1 MTNEKLRRQI
11 VFEAARLMYTRQ
23 ESEYFRA
30 KMRAGKKI
38 CGGWVK
44 TRDLP
49 SNAEIRDEILR
60 FAALYEGESRFDK
73 LRDMRLAALR
83 MMRLLHKYRPRLIGS
98 VLTGHIRQGS
108 DIDLHV
114 FASTVEAIA
123 GALDEAGLSYEVSH
137 KHIRKNGEEAL
148 YTHVHVAGEFE
159 TELTVYSPDKLGY
172 VFKSSITGKAIERV
186 SLPEFEE
193 FLKETYPDIALDGL
207 EEVEGQLDRF
217 EMYRALLVPLASV
230 KQHRKYH
237 PEGDALYHSLQVY
250 DLAADELPYD
260 EEFLLAA
267 LLHDIGKAIDP
278 EDHVQSGLQ
287 ALDGFITDRTR
298 WFIEHH
304 MEAQKILDGTIGAR
318 AHRRLR
324 EHPDYEELVTLARC
338 DRGGR
343 EVGVQVPELEEALEA
358 IRDLAQMYG

>member
-1 MTNEKLRRQI
+1 MPNEKLRRQI

-30 KMRAGKKI
+30 KMKAGKKI

-44 TRDLP
+44 TCDLP
-49 SNAEIRDEILR
+49 SNAEIREEILR

-73 LRDMRLAALR
+73 LRDMRLLALR
-83 MMRLLHKYRPRLIGS
+83 MMRLLEKFRPRLIGS
-98 VLTGHIRQGS
+98 VLTGHVRVGS

-114 FASTVEAIA
+114 FASTVEAIT
-123 GALDEAGLSYEVSH
+123 GALDEAALPYEVTH
-137 KHIRKNGEEAL
+137 KQVRKFGEETL
-148 YTHVHVAGEFE
+148 YTHVHVAGEFK
-159 TELTVYSPDKLGY
+159 TELTVYSPDKIGY
-172 VFKSSITGKAIERV
+172 VFKSSITGKAMERA

-193 FLKETYPDIALDGL
+193 FLRQEYPDIALDGL
-207 EEVEGQLDRF
+207 EQAETQVDRF
-217 EMYRALLVPLASV
+217 EVYRALMVPLASV

-267 LLHDIGKAIDP
+267 LLHDVGKGIDP
-278 EDHVQSGLQ
+278 DDHVAAGLQ
-287 ALDGFITDRTR
+287 ALEGFITDRTK
-298 WFIEHH
+298 WLIANH
-304 MEAQKILDGTIGAR
+304 MEAHRIVDGTIGAR

-324 EHPDYEELVTLARC
+324 EHPDYDELVLLGQC

-358 IRDLAQMYG
+358 IQDLARMYG